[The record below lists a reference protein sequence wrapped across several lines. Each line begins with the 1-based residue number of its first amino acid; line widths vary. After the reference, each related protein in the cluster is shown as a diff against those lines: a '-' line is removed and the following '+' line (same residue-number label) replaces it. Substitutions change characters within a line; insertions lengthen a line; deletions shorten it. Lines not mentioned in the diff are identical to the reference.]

1 VCVRGNAKGKIYVS
15 VLVDEKNKIAE
26 IPIESK
32 GGKWKWWTANA
43 VSDMG
48 IKALYFQF
56 EGDGNLDFLEF
67 ELEE

>member
-1 VCVRGNAKGKIYVS
+1 M
-15 VLVDEKNKIAE
+15 IAE

>member
-1 VCVRGNAKGKIYVS
+1 MQRGRSTYQFS
-15 VLVDEKNKIAE
+15 RRKNKIAE